1 MGKTVGTTAGPLGA
15 GVVVVVVV
23 VVVVGVGLIAGFVVK
38 PGMNPTY
45 KAVCKFSDQIRRAS
59 CRERV

>member
-15 GVVVVVVV
+15 GVVVG

-45 KAVCKFSDQIRRAS
+45 KAVCKFSDPVVVSPCAF
-59 CRERV
+59 

>member
-15 GVVVVVVV
+15 GVVVGVVV

-45 KAVCKFSDQIRRAS
+45 KAVCKFSDPVVVSPCAF
-59 CRERV
+59 